1 MSAKKPTGKVT
12 AKTLQEQTVA
22 KVEEAVIAEQIS
34 LMNEVPELVKATETT
49 AKTTEAAPKTTAKK
63 NEVKTEIIFQFGG
76 IECSQKELMQK
87 VKDVWTKKLKNKI
100 GDMKDLKIYV
110 KPEEMAAYYVING
123 DVTGKI
129 EF

>member
-34 LMNEVPELVKATETT
+34 LMDEVPELVKATETT
-49 AKTTEAAPKTTAKK
+49 AKTTEAAPKTTKK
-63 NEVKTEIIFQFGG
+63 TEVKTEIIFQFGG

>member
-34 LMNEVPELVKATETT
+34 LMDEVPELVKATETT
-49 AKTTEAAPKTTAKK
+49 AKTTEAAPKTTKK
-63 NEVKTEIIFQFGG
+63 TEVKTEIIFQFGG

-100 GDMKDLKIYV
+100 SDMKDLKIYV